1 MPTRQKIRYA
11 DCDPQAI
18 VFNGNYPKYWDDAVT
33 DWFEEKG
40 YGGQEL
46 GGSGVDVLTAR
57 LEIDFRSAG
66 RLGDTLE
73 TSVAVEGFGRTS
85 MAIAIE
91 TRRHPDGDLVA
102 EGRQVLVFVDP
113 ETHTPVEVPEEIK
126 VGLSA
131 ESNPDG

>member
-40 YGGQEL
+40 YGGLEL
-46 GGSGVDVLTAR
+46 GGRGVDLVTAR
-57 LEIDFRSAG
+57 LEIDFRSPA
-66 RLGDTLE
+66 RLGDILE
-73 TSVAVEGFGRTS
+73 TSVSVERFGRTS
-85 MAIAIE
+85 MMIAIE
-91 TRRHPDGDLVA
+91 TRLVPDGDLVA

-113 ETHTPVEVPEEIK
+113 ATHIPVEPPEAIK
-126 VGLSA
+126 QGLSE
-131 ESNPDG
+131 ESSRV